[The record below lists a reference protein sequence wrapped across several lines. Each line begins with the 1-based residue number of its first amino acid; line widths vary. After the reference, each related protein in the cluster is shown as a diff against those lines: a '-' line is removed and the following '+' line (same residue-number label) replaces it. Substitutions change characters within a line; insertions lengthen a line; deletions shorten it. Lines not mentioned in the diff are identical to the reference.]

1 MVQIKSYTDIEQ
13 SKKLAEILPLDTAD
27 MSWKYQKD
35 KWVGEP
41 DYREWPEFEKATDR
55 RDIPCWS
62 LAALLELLPYE
73 ICDDDGESNFLSIDK
88 EDDKYHL
95 VYSDPQGY
103 FDSIE
108 SDRFDNCVDACYEMI
123 MKLNEENLL

>member
-1 MVQIKSYTDIEQ
+1 MAEIKSYTDKDQARE
-13 SKKLAEILPLDTAD
+13 LAKILPLDTAD

-41 DYREWPEFEKATDR
+41 DYRECPEFEKATDR

-62 LAALLELLPYE
+62 LAALLELLSYE
-73 ICDDDGESNFLSIDK
+73 ICDDDGESCFLSMDK
-88 EDDKYHL
+88 EDDEYHL
-95 VYSDPQGY
+95 VYSDPY

-108 SDRFDNCVDACYEMI
+108 SDRFDNCVDACYDMI
-123 MKLNEENLL
+123 LKLNEGHLL